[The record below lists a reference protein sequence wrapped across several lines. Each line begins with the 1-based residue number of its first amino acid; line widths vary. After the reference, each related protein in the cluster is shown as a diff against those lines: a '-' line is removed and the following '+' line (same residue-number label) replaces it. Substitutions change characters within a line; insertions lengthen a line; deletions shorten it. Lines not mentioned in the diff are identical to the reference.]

1 MDYCA
6 ICSYVEQMIKIVES
20 GKGNGTA
27 ALARGL
33 RLLECIAKDQ
43 AQTSLHDHATALD
56 IPYATAR
63 RMIATLDQS
72 GFVVRVGAGRY
83 RAGPALV
90 GLADVLDL
98 RSLLVILGRKPLRA
112 LARSINCVAH
122 LGFWEAD
129 MVTYLIKEDSG
140 RLRLFTREN
149 HQLEAYASG
158 IGKVLL
164 AHLGTGERDKFLQTG
179 PFVALTDN
187 TILDPDLLRAEWDK
201 VRRRGFATDC
211 AEVAPELYCV
221 AVPVF
226 GPQGVVAAISL
237 SSPGPIKRP
246 QLRQRI
252 AALRSVSATIAAR
265 LNGPGI
271 SPV

>member
-98 RSLLVILGRKPLRA
+98 RSLLVILED
-112 LARSINCVAH
+112 LADDREEGIE
-122 LGFWEAD
+122 LGLGTGGGPA
-129 MVTYLIKEDSG
+129 ISG
-140 RLRLFTREN
+140 RLGVVE
-149 HQLEAYASG
+149 
-158 IGKVLL
+158 
-164 AHLGTGERDKFLQTG
+164 
-179 PFVALTDN
+179 
-187 TILDPDLLRAEWDK
+187 DLLERVPVDVE
-201 VRRRGFATDC
+201 FATDGSF
-211 AEVAPELYCV
+211 ALAIDKDATADLG
-221 AVPVF
+221 PVLHVRVH
-226 GPQGVVAAISL
+226 P
-237 SSPGPIKRP
+237 
-246 QLRQRI
+246 
-252 AALRSVSATIAAR
+252 
-265 LNGPGI
+265 
-271 SPV
+271 